1 MLVHVAALAKLQD
14 EEQAARGVYDFK
26 KTDHVWMAQEL
37 HHPNLMGEMLQLDLV
52 KLVFLNNFNGDVVFG
67 DDMLRLQG
75 RAGTGRHLLESVCF
89 LVRRGLTVAEM
100 GQMERERERERER
113 DRERGGERSCLP
125 GEARSKRG
133 WHRPYTAAMWAGK
146 LLPVRTD
153 ADAGLAVIA
162 RQPTLL
168 FEPIMEVLGRLSAP
182 SFKGQRHCTY
192 ART

>member
-100 GQMERERERERER
+100 GQMEREREREREKREREGGR
-113 DRERGGERSCLP
+113 DRVCQERHAASVAGI
-125 GEARSKRG
+125 ARIQLRC
-133 WHRPYTAAMWAGK
+133 
-146 LLPVRTD
+146 
-153 ADAGLAVIA
+153 GLA
-162 RQPTLL
+162 
-168 FEPIMEVLGRLSAP
+168 SYCP
-182 SFKGQRHCTY
+182 SVQMRMRG
-192 ART
+192 